1 MTRQEQEAPMPL
13 LAKILRTYLR
23 TNIRGKT
30 RLTFFLAQKVKSL
43 QAVPITIKDRPPVYV
58 DLRFG
63 GSHYW
68 LKGSPWTTCPLEA
81 AEQAVICRLVKR
93 GDMVFDIGANL
104 GLYTTLLARLVGQ
117 EGVVCAFEPNPELL
131 PVLRKTVEGLSNAS
145 LYPFALSDH
154 DGKSTLYVPNDH
166 TMGSLANYTS
176 DPNLASWRAE
186 IGLSAARQMTCD
198 LQSMDSLVETKVIP
212 RPDFI
217 KCDVEGAEVMVFK
230 GGRQTLNRPDAPTIL
245 FEAVEV
251 CASGFGLPRLAAVD
265 FLHSLPQ
272 ANYHVFEVREG
283 GELRPF
289 SDSDFTFSN
298 LVAIPQ
304 SKISQVGELS

>member
-1 MTRQEQEAPMPL
+1 MTRQEQEAPIPL
-13 LAKILRTYLR
+13 LAKVLRTYLR

-63 GSHYW
+63 SSHDW
-68 LKGSPWTTCPLEA
+68 LKGSPWQASPVEA

-93 GDMVFDIGANL
+93 GDKAFDIGANL

-117 EGVVCAFEPNPELL
+117 EGNVCAFEPNQELL

-176 DPNLASWRAE
+176 DPNLANWRAE
-186 IGLSAARQMTCD
+186 IGLSAARQMTCE
-198 LQSMDSLVETKVIP
+198 LQSIDSLVETKVIP

-230 GGRQTLNRPDAPTIL
+230 GGRQTLNRADAPMIL
-245 FEAVEV
+245 FEAVEA

-265 FLHSLPQ
+265 FLSSLPL
-272 ANYHVFEVREG
+272 ANYHFFEVRDG

-289 SDSDFTFSN
+289 NASESTFPN

-304 SKISQVGELS
+304 SKISQVPELS

>member
-13 LAKILRTYLR
+13 LAKVLRTYLR
-23 TNIRGKT
+23 TSIRGKT

-63 GSHYW
+63 SSHDW
-68 LKGSPWTTCPLEA
+68 LKGSPWLTSPVEA

-93 GDMVFDIGANL
+93 GDTVFDIGANL
-104 GLYTTLLARLVGQ
+104 GLYTTLLARRVGA
-117 EGVVCAFEPNPELL
+117 EGRVCVFEPNPELL
-131 PVLRKTVEGLSNAS
+131 PVLSKTVEGLSNAS
-145 LYPFALSDH
+145 LYPFALSEH
-154 DGKSTLYVPNDH
+154 GGESTLYVPNDH
-166 TMGSLANYTS
+166 TMGSLANYTR
-176 DPNLASWRAE
+176 NA
-186 IGLSAARQMTCD
+186 GLAARQLTCE
-198 LQSMDSLVETKVIP
+198 LQSMDSLVEAGVIP

-230 GGRQTLNRPDAPTIL
+230 GGRQTLNRADAPIIL
-245 FEAVEV
+245 FEAVEA

-265 FLHSLPQ
+265 FLSSLPR
-272 ANYHVFEVREG
+272 ASYHFFEVREG

-289 SDSDFTFSN
+289 NASDSTFPN

-304 SKISQVGELS
+304 SKISQVPELS